1 MLLANEPE
9 AEEDS
14 KDAIKEGQEKDGP
27 DAKLIEA
34 SPSKFCDCAESNSK
48 LAPLLRSPPVGE
60 TEGDKAD
67 TNDEPEEE
75 GPPWM
80 TPRTFLIDSK
90 YFLTKCTFPDGHGTA
105 ISKIANRRAQNDTW
119 SNLARFLDYGMSGI
133 CHKTCAFP
141 VQSNAGTRI
150 AKVN

>member
-1 MLLANEPE
+1 MLLAKEPE

-14 KDAIKEGQEKDGP
+14 KDDIKEGQEEDGP
-27 DAKLIEA
+27 DTKLIET
-34 SPSKFCDCAESNSK
+34 SPSKFCDCAEKS
-48 LAPLLRSPPVGE
+48 APLLPSPIVGA
-60 TEGDKAD
+60 TEGEEAD
-67 TNDEPEEE
+67 TDDEPEEE

-80 TPRTFLIDSK
+80 TPRTFLVDSK

-119 SNLARFLDYGMSGI
+119 SNLARVLDYGMSGI

-141 VQSNAGTRI
+141 VQSNAGT
-150 AKVN
+150 